1 MAFAKSSQRGELIAF
16 VRELDP
22 ETPYHE
28 LRKALVD
35 AGWVVTAREIAA
47 STAASVATGS
57 DDIVVRFNLL
67 AGKDPANLEVLDEVT
82 VRVPSTALDPSLVA
96 RSRVDVVALYMLFG
110 RLPPQIEAQINQ
122 PGGRPAPAETHEVR
136 MNGHDAR
143 DIVLDT
149 PDDYVPYDDGD
160 GGEYVPEDPV
170 EAPAPLR
177 VIESREADGLPIFAD
192 LYEVAADTRA
202 VISATLDAVEAWLEE
217 STTLEQVDALAR
229 KNPHM
234 RDFLK
239 DLGEPEDLSR
249 LKQAVLRRRGQID
262 KGVHLSPAARRRAA
276 AEAN

>member
-47 STAASVATGS
+47 STAASVAAGS

-67 AGKDPANLEVLDEVT
+67 AGKDPANLEIMDEVT

-143 DIVLDT
+143 DAVLEPAD
-149 PDDYVPYDDGD
+149 PYDDDDDD

>member
-22 ETPYHE
+22 ATPYHE

-67 AGKDPANLEVLDEVT
+67 AGKDPANLEVMDEVT

-122 PGGRPAPAETHEVR
+122 PAGRPAPGETHEVR
-136 MNGHDAR
+136 MNGHDTR
-143 DIVLDT
+143 DAVLEPSD
-149 PDDYVPYDDGD
+149 PYDDDD